1 MTAEPCD
8 LSAFIFELGD
18 EVDRV
23 TEIHPAARAG
33 IMDLF
38 TEMIDNIDDVHRVV
52 HLMGLVRVKIAQELR
67 WRADDIESGGRLT
80 GPTDLEHVEDLRR
93 CADQIEATS

>member
-1 MTAEPCD
+1 
-8 LSAFIFELGD
+8 
-18 EVDRV
+18 
-23 TEIHPAARAG
+23 
-33 IMDLF
+33 
-38 TEMIDNIDDVHRVV
+38 
-52 HLMGLVRVKIAQELR
+52 VRVKIAQELR